1 MTENKKYFQ
10 DVFINYAPGD
20 NGGALSAALV
30 VAHKYFDKIDN
41 LKTPYLGS
49 EYNDHEIKETL
60 ENNTYKKFIYR
71 YYQNDDEFFKSVAKL
86 ILKEMWLDGFMKME
100 FGPRALGN
108 RSILADPSNPEMK
121 T

>member
-1 MTENKKYFQ
+1 MKNKKYFQ

-20 NGGALSAALV
+20 NGGAIGAALV

-60 ENNTYKKFIYR
+60 ENNTYKKNLSTDI
-71 YYQNDDEFFKSVAKL
+71 
-86 ILKEMWLDGFMKME
+86 IKMMMN
-100 FGPRALGN
+100 FL
-108 RSILADPSNPEMK
+108 SLLQS
-121 T
+121 